1 MIYSRFIIIFV
12 VAQLLHLYVNKVNE
26 LTKALCSLDSLDNIW
41 KLALSAV
48 TKQCVWLSTGGTV
61 ASAFA

>member
-26 LTKALCSLDSLDNIW
+26 LTKALSSLESLDNVW

-48 TKQCVWLSTGGTV
+48 TKQWVWLSTGGTV